1 MSNQNKSNHMLKKL
15 CAKSFINPKKEENKS
30 IQGNCILKNSSS
42 TKKYLKISRSKENY
56 NTLREIHPNKQS
68 IKKSE
73 FIDNYKNNKKR
84 SVILNKMNNNINN
97 KLNRNKILDFI
108 NNNKKNNNDIK
119 VNNNKSFNQIMMN
132 NYKNSSLVGHNK
144 TINHIRIKN
153 PKLNSVLYS
162 NNEYKNNKSVT
173 MRNYNSLNK
182 SNNATNKTL
191 NYSMKKERNKES
203 KKRFNNSFRI
213 QESVNKI
220 IENTKLKIKL
230 KRNKSIEKGYIH
242 FYKVNKKFHN
252 FINKSTKEK
261 KPPNLN
267 KTLAPSYTCPID
279 TNESIIE
286 SNTERPT
293 HTINCISSAIQISI
307 NGRENEKEKETK
319 NDEDKNDEQKTK
331 KLNFDILKLKIENI
345 KSNILSD
352 IKAEREKDRNRDTH
366 KNIKEKSLTST
377 LPWSSKSVHK
387 RKKINSQVDNQK
399 NIIRQ
404 IIKNKK
410 KNSIKKSNDIITEIK
425 CQNNSEMTLKKEKS
439 KKLNKLIKSININ
452 KARKESKNG
461 IEKKKYVTLPDNNL
475 TSDDIFDNALNKKNC
490 KIFEIISD
498 VKVKSFIEYEEDKKL
513 NKTVNMNSDTDN
525 SLKKD
530 IDTNININEIINS
543 NSTNV
548 DHDMTNK
555 NSNEK
560 KDNEKFI
567 EDRDEY
573 NVILKETFSKDR
585 FSFRPTNNDNDSNE
599 TFQDSKFQKN
609 KILDKKDFLNVASS
623 EFKIDNNNTVNKS
636 ITIPT
641 PIMKKNKNGKIANG
655 DKNKKLVK
663 SKSKELKTKNK

>member
-30 IQGNCILKNSSS
+30 IQGNCILRNSSS
-42 TKKYLKISRSKENY
+42 TKKYLKISNSKEKY
-56 NTLREIHPNKQS
+56 NTFRETNPNKQS
-68 IKKSE
+68 LKQNE
-73 FIDNYKNNKKR
+73 FIDNYKNKKKR

-97 KLNRNKILDFI
+97 KINKQKILDFI
-108 NNNKKNNNDIK
+108 NDNKNNNDNK
-119 VNNNKSFNQIMMN
+119 VNNNNSFSQTMMN

-162 NNEYKNNKSVT
+162 NNEYKNNKSVI

-182 SNNATNKTL
+182 GNNTINKSL
-191 NYSMKKERNKES
+191 NYSMSKGQNRES
-203 KKRFNNSFRI
+203 KKRINNSFRI
-213 QESVNKI
+213 QENVNKI

-242 FYKVNKKFHN
+242 FYKVDKKFHN
-252 FINKSTKEK
+252 FYNKTINEK

-267 KTLAPSYTCPID
+267 KTLAPTYTCPID
-279 TNESIIE
+279 TNENIIE
-286 SNTERPT
+286 NNTERPT
-293 HTINCISSAIQISI
+293 DKINYISSAIQISI
-307 NGRENEKEKETK
+307 NGNEGGIDNEKEKEPNNISENENK
-319 NDEDKNDEQKTK
+319 AQKTK
-331 KLNFDILKLKIENI
+331 KLNFDTLKLKIENI
-345 KSNILSD
+345 KSNTLSD
-352 IKAEREKDRNRDTH
+352 IKTEREKDRNRDTL

-377 LPWSSKSVHK
+377 LPWSSRSVHK
-387 RKKINSQVDNQK
+387 RKKINSQMDNQK
-399 NIIRQ
+399 NIIKK
-404 IIKNKK
+404 IIKN
-410 KNSIKKSNDIITEIK
+410 KNSIKKRNDIITEIK
-425 CQNNSEMTLKKEKS
+425 NQNNSEMTLKKEKS

-452 KARKESKNG
+452 KIKKESKNG
-461 IEKKKYVTLPDNNL
+461 MEKKRYTTLNDNNL
-475 TSDDIFDNALNKKNC
+475 TSDDIFDKALNKKNN

-513 NKTVNMNSDTDN
+513 NKTFDDN
-525 SLKKD
+525 NDDSNNGHKKE
-530 IDTNININEIINS
+530 IDTNININKILNS
-543 NSTNV
+543 NSTCD
-548 DHDMTNK
+548 DHDTSNK

-609 KILDKKDFLNVASS
+609 KTLDKKDFLNMASS
-623 EFKIDNNNTVNKS
+623 EFNIDNNNS
-636 ITIPT
+636 
-641 PIMKKNKNGKIANG
+641 MKKGIPIVKKKNGKIVN
-655 DKNKKLVK
+655 KNKRLVK
-663 SKSKELKTKNK
+663 SKSKEMKTKNK